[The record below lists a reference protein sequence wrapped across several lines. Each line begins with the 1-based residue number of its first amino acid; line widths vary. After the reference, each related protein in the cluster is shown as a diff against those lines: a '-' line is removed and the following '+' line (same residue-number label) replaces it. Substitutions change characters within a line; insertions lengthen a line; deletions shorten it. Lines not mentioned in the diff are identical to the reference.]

1 MADLP
6 PLIVTIER
14 ATGVLELADW
24 SGVRVSDA
32 PEEVLPVR
40 AGRNGWHG

>member
-6 PLIVTIER
+6 PLIVTIDR

-32 PEEVLPVR
+32 PEEAVPVR
-40 AGRNGWHG
+40 ASRGGWHG

>member
-6 PLIVTIER
+6 PLIVTIDR
-14 ATGVLELADW
+14 APGVLELADW

-32 PEEVLPVR
+32 PEEVSPVR
-40 AGRNGWHG
+40 AGRGGWRG